1 MTCLSA
7 PPAAAATPNIGASGG
22 ELLLL
27 DNGTAKID
35 IDHAK
40 GTAITH
46 LSRTAYPQNMVNS
59 ADPGRLIQPS
69 YYAGLLLDRRA
80 DRRPPPS
87 RAGRPKGSA
96 APSAPLRTSVY
107 FPLCPR
113 PRLQQ
118 SRVNSRGS

>member
-7 PPAAAATPNIGASGG
+7 TPAAAATPNIGASGG
-22 ELLLL
+22 DLLLL

-59 ADPGRLIQPS
+59 ADPGRLIQQS
-69 YYAGLLLDRRA
+69 YYAGFLLDRRA
-80 DRRPPPS
+80 DRRPPL
-87 RAGRPKGSA
+87 A
-96 APSAPLRTSVY
+96 ALAAQRGPPLRAHRCEQAFT
-107 FPLCPR
+107 FPFAPA
-113 PRLQQ
+113 PV
-118 SRVNSRGS
+118 SSNPG